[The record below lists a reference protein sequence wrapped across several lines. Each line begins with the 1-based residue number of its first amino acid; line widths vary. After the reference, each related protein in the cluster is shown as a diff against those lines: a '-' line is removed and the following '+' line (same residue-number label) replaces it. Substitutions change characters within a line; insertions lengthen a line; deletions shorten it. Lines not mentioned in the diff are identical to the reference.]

1 MGISLCMIVKNEEEN
16 LERCLESVKDLA
28 DEIIVVDTGST
39 DGTAALAKRFGARV
53 FHFPWNDSFADAR
66 NESLSKA
73 TGDWILIMDADDE
86 LEPGGRDALLA
97 LAQNGTEGTDIYC
110 CQTLCYSGAR
120 ADPCNVMINMNIRLI
135 RNGKGYR
142 YRGRIH
148 EQLVRG
154 VDSEAGPLPMT
165 MTNIRFHHYGYLRSQ
180 IEKKEKHKRNMELI
194 GTELAEDPENGF
206 MRFNMGNEYF
216 SMGDMEKA
224 LEYYLPCYRKIQPV
238 QGYASI
244 LVIRVAL
251 CCEALGREEELHR
264 YLKEGLRLFPKLTDL
279 EYIRGDALRK
289 KNRLLSAVRSYRKC
303 LRMGEPPPD
312 SNSMCGVGTFKPH
325 YALAELYQR
334 LGERKPALRHCRE
347 AIRFHPLFREAYAR
361 MADLLLSDGLSPER
375 VKARLLRL
383 APQTPAAL
391 LMLSD
396 LFYDR
401 RLYRQALGLAGKAG
415 RLEPENPAARYDEG
429 ACRFCL
435 GQYRRAYRSLLKASA
450 GEAGERAD
458 FLRLICLLLDPTAA
472 CASPAGLLLRLDVPH
487 YAVAR
492 ACRSLL
498 AGETCAPL
506 SDDPEGSKPYEE
518 PIFALLE
525 ILLRAE
531 RLDEFI
537 KALQLLNLISD
548 EGVLLRLGK
557 LYYKYGYL
565 KLAYRE
571 LDRSFRLTGRIDAEG
586 LAIMN
591 RSIAAAG

>member
-16 LERCLESVKDLA
+16 LARCLESVKDLA
-28 DEIIVVDTGST
+28 DEIVVVDTGST
-39 DGTAALAKRFGARV
+39 DGTVALARQFGAKV
-53 FHFPWNDSFADAR
+53 SHFAWNDSFAEAR
-66 NESLSKA
+66 NESLSRA
-73 TGDWILIMDADDE
+73 TEDWILVMDADDE
-86 LEPGGRDALLA
+86 LERGDRGALLA
-97 LAQNGTEGTDIYC
+97 LTRNGPEGTDVYC
-110 CQTLCYSGAR
+110 CQTLCYSGSK
-120 ADPCNVMINMNIRLI
+120 ADPGNVMINVNIRLI

-148 EQLVRG
+148 EQLVREG
-154 VDSEAGPLPMT
+154 DPGAGPLPMT
-165 MTNIRFHHYGYLRSQ
+165 ITNIRFHHYGYLRSQ
-180 IEKKEKHKRNMELI
+180 IERKEKHRRNMELI
-194 GTELAEDPENGF
+194 GMELAEDPENGF

-224 LEYYLPCYRKIQPV
+224 LEYYLPCYRRIRPI

-244 LVIRVAL
+244 LAIRVAL

-264 YLKEGLRLFPKLTDL
+264 YIREGLRLFPKLTDL

-289 KNRLLSAVRSYRKC
+289 KGRLLSAVRSYQKC

-334 LGERKPALRHCRE
+334 LGEQRPALRHCRA
-347 AIRFHPLFREAYAR
+347 AIRFYPLFREAYAR
-361 MADLLLSDGLSPER
+361 MADLLLSDGLPPQR

-383 APQTPAAL
+383 APKTPTAL

-401 RLYRQALGLAGKAG
+401 RLYRQALELAGAAG
-415 RLEPENPAARYDEG
+415 RLEPANPAARYDEG
-429 ACRFCL
+429 ACRFYL
-435 GQYRRAYRSLLKASA
+435 GQHRRAYRCLLKASA
-450 GEAGERAD
+450 GEAGGRAD
-458 FLRLICLLLDPTAA
+458 FLRLICLLLDPSTA
-472 CASPAGLLLRLDVPH
+472 CASPAGLLLKLDVPH
-487 YAVAR
+487 YAVAL
-492 ACRSLL
+492 ACRALL
-498 AGETCAPL
+498 AGKSCAPL
-506 SDDPEGSKPYEE
+506 SDDPEGSKAYEE

-537 KALQLLNLISD
+537 KALQLLNLIRD

-557 LYYKYGYL
+557 LYYKYGYP

-586 LAIMN
+586 LAIMS